1 MIKAVIIEDE
11 PQSQEAL
18 AKLIELYCPGVTLGG
33 ITSSVEQA
41 RIILASTKPQLVFL
55 DVELGNG
62 TGFDLF
68 KHFPEPPFEIV
79 FTTAHEKFALE
90 AIRFSCLDYLLKP
103 IDYRELQRAVS
114 RIGLTATRAQKQI
127 DTLAHNLKAKNVRQY
142 KMAISH
148 AHGYDFISIDE
159 IIMAM
164 AEGNYTRIFTKEKE
178 ILTTRTLGEF
188 ENLLPS
194 PQFFRTHKSYL
205 INLSHLEHFNKA
217 EDVIYLHGG
226 RKAELASRRRDEFL
240 RIVKGNSLKVAG
252 ES

>member
-18 AKLIELYCPGVTLGG
+18 ARLIELYCPQVTLAG
-33 ITSSVEQA
+33 IASSIDQA

-62 TGFDLF
+62 NGFDLF

-114 RIGLTATRAQKQI
+114 RIDLAARRTQSQI
-127 DTLAHNLKAKNVRQY
+127 DNLVYNLKSNGVRQY
-142 KMAISH
+142 KLAVSH
-148 AHGYDFISIDE
+148 AHGYDFIAIDE
-159 IIMAM
+159 IIMAK
-164 AEGNYTRIFTKEKE
+164 AEGNYTRIFIDEKE

-194 PQFFRTHKSYL
+194 SQFFRSHKSYL
-205 INLSHLEHFNKA
+205 INLNHLQHFNKS
-217 EDVIYLHGG
+217 EELIHLQGG
-226 RKAELASRRRDEFL
+226 HKAELASRRRDEFL
-240 RIVKGNSLKVAG
+240 KLAKGK
-252 ES
+252 